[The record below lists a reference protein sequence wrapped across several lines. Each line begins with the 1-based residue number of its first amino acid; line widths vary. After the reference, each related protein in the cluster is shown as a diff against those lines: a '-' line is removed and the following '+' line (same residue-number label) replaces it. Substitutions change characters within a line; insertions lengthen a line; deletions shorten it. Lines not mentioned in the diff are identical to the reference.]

1 MRRLVR
7 SEVGLVAG
15 GLAGLL
21 VTYIG
26 IAVAVSGRDRF
37 AGWLVL
43 VAGAWGAVA
52 APVLHDRQHRENGEP
67 PHVIWGRDDRRRPQ
81 WWPRR

>member
-1 MRRLVR
+1 VRRLVR

-15 GLAGLL
+15 ILAGLL

-37 AGWLVL
+37 AGLLVL
-43 VAGAWGAVA
+43 VAGAWATVA
-52 APVLHDRQHRENGEP
+52 APVLHDRQHRETGEP
-67 PHVIWGRDDRRRPQ
+67 PHAIWGRDDRRRPS